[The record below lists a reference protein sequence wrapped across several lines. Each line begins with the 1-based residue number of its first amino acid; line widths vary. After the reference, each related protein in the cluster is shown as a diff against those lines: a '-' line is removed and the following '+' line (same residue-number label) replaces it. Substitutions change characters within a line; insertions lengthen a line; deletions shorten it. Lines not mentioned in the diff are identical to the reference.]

1 MKKKIVILAMA
12 LVGAFSLVGCTTEQ
26 AANTAI
32 DLVNSAS
39 THDSAEVLS
48 VKNGYLTDYS
58 STVTVGTAFD
68 EFLSNPIWQYFDAD
82 TGEKV
87 VQVNGTCTYNDKSVE
102 VKVQFI
108 LNDDDT
114 FKIHVLA
121 INDIE
126 QNDLMLHGFLSK
138 IFEEA
143 DGGTEA
149 TTTAPATSAPVQTAP
164 AETVVNYSAY
174 KEPLEQLR
182 NDFGNDG
189 EYALCDLDGDG
200 VKELLISTG
209 FDNSDWKVYVYTINN
224 GEFEALNEFDTGAS
238 LLYEAPYG
246 NGVYS
251 VYSHM
256 GYMRID
262 RISYDGVNVNMTT
275 VSETDNGDEEYTG
288 SSQLTM
294 YNINDYSPLG

>member
-1 MKKKIVILAMA
+1 M
-12 LVGAFSLVGCTTEQ
+12 
-26 AANTAI
+26 
-32 DLVNSAS
+32 
-39 THDSAEVLS
+39 
-48 VKNGYLTDYS
+48 
-58 STVTVGTAFD
+58 
-68 EFLSNPIWQYFDAD
+68 
-82 TGEKV
+82 
-87 VQVNGTCTYNDKSVE
+87 
-102 VKVQFI
+102 
-108 LNDDDT
+108 
-114 FKIHVLA
+114 A